1 MTGECF
7 GNTVRAAKPLFS
19 KGCLLMLWFGLF
31 FLLVFLILLLS
42 PLRIE
47 IRFHHKQE
55 QDRGTIIIKALWN
68 LLRYRIKIPEVTW
81 KGVDE
86 GIEIDTIN
94 EGEKRKQEITRKKI
108 KKYQEVSQHLVHN
121 VDHFYR
127 ILRQFLQHLTCEKFV
142 WQTLVGTGNAAET
155 GVLVGALWGI
165 KSFLLSLV
173 GRSIKWKK
181 PPSIHIHPAFSEAV
195 LEFKFHS
202 IISFRFGHAI
212 LAISR
217 VLLQLIT
224 NRRDMKWPNIQSKV

>member
-1 MTGECF
+1 
-7 GNTVRAAKPLFS
+7 
-19 KGCLLMLWFGLF
+19 MLWFGLF

-42 PLRIE
+42 PLRLE
-47 IRFHHKQE
+47 IDFHHKRE
-55 QDRGTIIIKALWN
+55 QDQGTIMVRALWN
-68 LLRYRIKIPEVTW
+68 LIRYQIKIPEITW
-81 KGVDE
+81 KGIDE
-86 GIEIDTIN
+86 GIEIDTVTK
-94 EGEKRKQEITRKKI
+94 GEKREQRITREKI
-108 KKYQEVSQHLVHN
+108 EKYQEVSQQLVRG
-121 VDHFYR
+121 VDHFYW
-127 ILRQFLQHLTCEKFV
+127 ILKRFLHHLTCEKFV

-165 KSFLLSLV
+165 KSFLLSIV

-181 PPSIHIHPAFSEAV
+181 PPTIHIHPAFTEAV
-195 LEFKFHS
+195 LEFKFQS